1 MPLNGE
7 DQFQVLGF
15 VPVIQKT
22 VVTDL
27 LETGRKDMHQVPADK
42 FRMAQSDVPA
52 RIPGLSAAG

>member
-7 DQFQVLGF
+7 DQFQVLGLI
-15 VPVIQKT
+15 PVIQET

-42 FRMAQSDVPA
+42 FRMVQGDVPA
-52 RIPGLSAAG
+52 RLPGFSAAG